1 MHVHKLLPIIPQADL
16 AKAQPISATP
26 QTPVMSQTSST
37 TASGPPP
44 PPSSSSAVK
53 PAASGKAPV
62 VPAPFQSQGKKPGG
76 SKDEEVMRKV
86 EELRKRKELVQQ
98 KQKEQPTKVRLSNLS
113 FIKMNAVNTCIDPG
127 NEVGSLD
134 VVENDSTHHLF
145 NYLF

>member
-1 MHVHKLLPIIPQADL
+1 MYFIVLPIIPQADL

-44 PPSSSSAVK
+44 PPPSTAPK

-98 KQKEQPTKVRLSNLS
+98 KQKEQPSKVRLSNLS
-113 FIKMNAVNTCIDPG
+113 FIKMNAVCTFILAMKL
-127 NEVGSLD
+127 V
-134 VVENDSTHHLF
+134 H
-145 NYLF
+145 